1 MTPYVLRRTL
11 RTFAAA
17 GALTAGG
24 CGEFTTLPA
33 DAPTVQALVLDAVAG
48 SSVPLRLHNP
58 TEVTWSFSGC
68 PGAFQRY
75 DDGVWVDLPPAFILC
90 TADVPLISPG
100 ETVDVGAFLMS
111 EAPAGTY
118 RALVVFENSGTA
130 VTRSSGTISVAA
142 LPIGAAPTVS
152 ILEASAEPGDEVT
165 VRIMNTTPLTFSR
178 NLCSDARFQRLD
190 GGTWVDTAEPVWLC
204 TAALYPI
211 APGAFADEGY
221 PVFADLP
228 AGTYRLRVRLW
239 RESADAVTRFSN
251 SFTVN

>member
-1 MTPYVLRRTL
+1 MTRRQLRRPL
-11 RTFAAA
+11 QTFAAA
-17 GALTAGG
+17 GALAIGA
-24 CGEFTTLPA
+24 CGELTTLPS
-33 DAPTVQALVLDAVAG
+33 DAPTVQALVLEAVAG

-75 DDGVWVDLPPAFILC
+75 DDGVWVDLPPAFIFC
-90 TADVPLISPG
+90 TADVPLISPD
-100 ETVDVGAFLMS
+100 ETVEIGTFLMS

-118 RALVVFENSGTA
+118 RALVVFENSGTD
-130 VTRSSGTISVAA
+130 VTRTSGTFSVTA
-142 LPIGAAPTVS
+142 LAIGGAPTVS
-152 ILEASAEPGDEVT
+152 ILEASADPGDEVT
-165 VRIMNTTPLTFSR
+165 VRIMNTTTLTFSR
-178 NLCSDARFQRLD
+178 NLCSDARFQRLEGD
-190 GGTWVDTAEPVWLC
+190 TWVDTAAPLWLC

-228 AGTYRLRVRLW
+228 AGTYRLRVHLW